1 MPSRIQLTTVFAA
14 LSIVACT
21 SSPSQAESSAASA
34 PSPAARDSGKRETA
48 IIAAGCFWGVEHWM
62 LKAPGVIDAE
72 VGYVGGASPKVSYE
86 QVSNGDTGHAEAVKV
101 VYDPER
107 ISYEELLVWFF
118 KIHDPTTKD
127 RQGNDDGPQYRSAIF
142 PMTDAQ
148 RAKATAT
155 LARVEKSGAWRKH
168 LTTTIEAP
176 RNWVTAEA
184 YHQDYLVKH
193 PGGYDNHWLRPYLF

>member
-1 MPSRIQLTTVFAA
+1 MPSRHLPSLLVAA

-21 SSPSQAESSAASA
+21 TSPSQAEPSREKPTAAK
-34 PSPAARDSGKRETA
+34 DSGKRETA

-62 LKAPGVIDAE
+62 LKAPGVVDAE
-72 VGYVGGASPKVSYE
+72 VGYVGGTSPKVGYE
-86 QVSNGDTGHAEAVKV
+86 DVSTGETGHAEAVKV
-101 VYDPER
+101 IYDPAR

-118 KIHDPTTKD
+118 KIHDPTTKN

-142 PMTDAQ
+142 PLDDAQ
-148 RAKATAT
+148 RTKAIAT
-155 LARVEKSGAWRKH
+155 MARVEKSGAWHKH

-176 RNWVTAEA
+176 RNWVTAED